1 MKNKTILNKLAII
14 LLFIS
19 ILFGL
24 RCIWLSIFKVSNTVP
39 VINNGVLDLRGQN
52 LEQANLFRLDGEWSF
67 YPSQFVSS
75 KTSTIPKLSHSLQV
89 PGNWNHVM
97 GSDQNSSYGYGT
109 YRLRILVE
117 PLQQPVALW
126 IKQIYTASS
135 VEINGS
141 LLLNNGTISLDAD
154 TYVPKTTSYKV
165 SYFTK
170 NTTVI
175 DVLIRVANF
184 DLPYKGG
191 LQGLYILVLR
201 KKLTVHTFIP

>member
-39 VINNGVLDLRGQN
+39 VINNGVLDLRGQD
-52 LEQANLFRLDGEWSF
+52 LEQSNLFRLDGEWSF
-67 YPSQFVSS
+67 YPSQFVTS
-75 KTSTIPKLSHSLQV
+75 KDISTLPEPSLPLQV
-89 PGNWNHVM
+89 PGDWSRAI
-97 GSDQNSSYGYGT
+97 GTDDPSSYGYGT
-109 YRLRILVE
+109 YRLRILVD
-117 PLQQPVALW
+117 PLQQSVSFW

-141 LLLNNGTISLDAD
+141 TVLNNGTISLDAD

-170 NTTVI
+170 T
-175 DVLIRVANF
+175 
-184 DLPYKGG
+184 
-191 LQGLYILVLR
+191 QQ
-201 KKLTVHTFIP
+201 